1 MLRAR
6 INDALKLAMKAKEK
20 HTVSTIRL
28 ILAALKDRDIAARS
42 KGNNDGVSEDE
53 ILSMLQSMIKQ
64 RQESVQMYEKG
75 GRAELAEQEF
85 SEIVII
91 RSFLPEQMDETAI
104 EAAVQEIIDDLSANS
119 LKDMG
124 KVMGALKEKFAGQ
137 MDFSKAS
144 AKVKLRLS

>member
-6 INDALKLAMKAKEK
+6 INNALKMAMKAKEK

-42 KGNNDGVSEDE
+42 KGNNDGVSEGE
-53 ILSMLQSMIKQ
+53 VLSILQSMIKQ
-64 RQESVQMYEKG
+64 RHESVLMYKKG
-75 GRAELAEQEF
+75 GRTELAEQES
-85 SEIVII
+85 SEISII
-91 RSFLPEQMDETAI
+91 QSFLPEQMDEMAI
-104 EAAVQEIIDDLSANS
+104 NAAIQEVIDELSAVS

-124 KVMGALKEKFAGQ
+124 KVMGALKEKFAGK

-144 AKVKLRLS
+144 AKVKAKLS